1 MYKKTF
7 IALLDQAML
16 SAINMVIALVF
27 IKFSS
32 KLEYGEYSLAFAVI
46 MFACGL
52 HNTLIH
58 LPLTVTGN
66 KLDEEKRAVFSASL
80 CLFLYAMLIPAIGI
94 VALYLFVFRD
104 SLMLQPRTCWAL
116 LFSIGGI
123 LSRELARSL
132 FFADLKVAYVFVV
145 DFFYAVLFVCSLGI
159 LYSSYQLTGSN
170 VIACM
175 GGCSLIAAL
184 SCMKPVLANIKLPE
198 RWRDF
203 YENVLFSW
211 KDSKWMVAGMIL
223 AWIINN
229 GYLFLLAYLVSKEAV
244 AELNGTRVLIAPLVI
259 VVGAWGKIFIPKGSS
274 MVFNKQHRRI
284 TGILVKSTVGLL
296 VIASVYISGFYLAS
310 DFLASSLYNSKY
322 DHIGRY
328 ILLWGGFVSIT
339 IICSNLQNLISIF
352 SRFKELF
359 FFGLINSSL
368 FLIYS
373 YFLISRFAAIG
384 AVCSL
389 IIAKII
395 LSLQYG
401 GYYYT
406 KRHLTFAD

>member
-16 SAINMVIALVF
+16 SAINMAIAFVF

-52 HNTLIH
+52 HNSLIH
-58 LPLTVTGN
+58 TPLTVTGN
-66 KLDEEKRAVFSASL
+66 KLDEKKRAVFSASL
-80 CLFLYAMLIPAIGI
+80 CLFLYATLIPITGI
-94 VALYLFVFRD
+94 AALYLFVAQD
-104 SLMLQPRTCWAL
+104 SLLLQPRTCWVL
-116 LFSIGGI
+116 LFSIGGV

-132 FFADLKVAYVFVV
+132 FFADLKVAYVFIV
-145 DFFYAVLFVCSLGI
+145 DFFYAVLFICSLGL
-159 LYSSYQLTGSN
+159 LYSFYRLTGSN

-175 GGCSLIAAL
+175 GICSFTAAL
-184 SCMKPVLANIKLPE
+184 SCMKPALANIKLPQ
-198 RWRDF
+198 RWCDF
-203 YENVLFSW
+203 YENALFSW

-223 AWIINN
+223 GWIINS
-229 GYLFLLAYLVSKEAV
+229 GYLFLVAYLVSKEAV

-259 VVGAWGKIFIPKGSS
+259 VLGAWGKVFIPKGSA
-274 MVFNKQHRRI
+274 MVFNKQHRQI

-296 VIASVYISGFYLAS
+296 VIAFVYISGFYMAS
-310 DFLASSLYNSKY
+310 DILSSSLYDSKY
-322 DHIGRY
+322 GHVGRY
-328 ILLWGGFVSIT
+328 ILLWGGFVITT

-373 YFLISRFAAIG
+373 YFLISRFAAVG
-384 AVCSL
+384 AVWSL

-401 GYYYT
+401 GYYYA